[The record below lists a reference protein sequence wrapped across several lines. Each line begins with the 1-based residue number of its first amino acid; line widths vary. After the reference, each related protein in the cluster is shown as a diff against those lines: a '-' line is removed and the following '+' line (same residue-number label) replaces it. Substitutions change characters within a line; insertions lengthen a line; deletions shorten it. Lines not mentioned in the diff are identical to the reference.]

1 MSSITKPVKGSDKD
15 KGSVFSRLFKGNI
28 RQYGMIIALV
38 FIMLLFEIL
47 TGGLL
52 LKPINITNL
61 ILQNSY
67 ILVLAIGMVL
77 VIITGHIDLSV
88 GSIAAFVGAV
98 SAIFMVNWQMN
109 PVLAVI
115 LSIVIGGLIG
125 AWQGF
130 WVAYV
135 RIPAFIVTLAG
146 MLLFRGLT
154 MVVLEGQ
161 SISPFPNG
169 FQKIS
174 SGFVPDFTNAA
185 TNIVAIIAGI
195 ALSVLYIVTE
205 LRNRASQRKYNFATG
220 SQGLFIAK
228 LIAVVAI
235 INLFTFVLA
244 SYSGIPTILVLLFL
258 LIIIYSF
265 VMNKTVMG
273 RHVYAIGG
281 NEKAAGLSGVKT
293 KKVTF
298 WVFVNMG
305 VLAAISGLIFAA
317 RLNAATPR
325 AGTNFELD
333 AIAACFIG
341 GASASGGIGT
351 VFGAIIGG
359 LVMGV
364 LNNGM
369 SLVGLGIDWQ
379 QGIKGL
385 VLLLAV
391 AFDIYNKNKGN
402 TAS

>member
-1 MSSITKPVKGSDKD
+1 M
-15 KGSVFSRLFKGNI
+15 FKGNI
-28 RQYGMIIALV
+28 RQYGMIIALL
-38 FIMLLFEIL
+38 FIMLLFEVL

-98 SAIFMVNWQMN
+98 SAIFMVQWQMN
-109 PVLAVI
+109 PIVAVI

-154 MVVLEGQ
+154 MIVLEGQ

-174 SGFVPDFTNAA
+174 SGFIPDFSNMA
-185 TNIVAIIAGI
+185 TNIVAVLAGI
-195 ALSVLYIVTE
+195 ALSILYIITE
-205 LRNRASQRKYNFATG
+205 LRNRAAQRRYNFDTG
-220 SQGLFIAK
+220 SQALFFTK
-228 LIAVVAI
+228 MVLVVAV
-235 INLFTFVLA
+235 INAFTIVLA
-244 SYSGIPTILVLLFL
+244 SYAGIPTILVLLFL

-305 VLAAISGLIFAA
+305 VLAAVSGLIFAA

-391 AFDIYNKNKGN
+391 AFDIYNKNKG
-402 TAS
+402 TSSV